1 MKKKL
6 IVMFGIMFVGL
17 LLTNF
22 ANAQDK
28 NIKLVKGRKT
38 VIKGEVSD
46 QKDRT
51 YFFKAKKG
59 QNFTIKLTGR
69 DAVFI
74 LAAQHNFDSENFTEE
89 TKSWSGKLPNADSGE
104 YAIRLSSNYKVA
116 SYTLEITLK

>member
-1 MKKKL
+1 MKKNL
-6 IVMFGIMFVGL
+6 TIMFGIAAFAL
-17 LLTNF
+17 LFANF

-28 NIKLVKGRKT
+28 NIKLVKGRKMI
-38 VIKGEVSD
+38 IKSEVSD
-46 QKDRT
+46 KKDRT

-59 QNFTIKLTGR
+59 QNFKIKLIGR

-89 TKSWSGKLPNADSGE
+89 TKSWTGKLPNADSGE